1 MSQSPPDSW
10 GSYFN
15 TMVTA
20 SASYLPTQVSETLLQ
35 GRAFATVRH
44 NQAGKKN
51 ICAMAVYVRVF

>member
-1 MSQSPPDSW
+1 MSQSPSDSW

-51 ICAMAVYVRVF
+51 ICAMAV